1 MKKLMFGTAIACLG
15 LAMTGCT
22 FPGPCNMASP
32 ITLNVGSPDTAFVDN
47 SVKPAKV
54 GEATASGIICFTE
67 GDCSIKAAMDNGGIK
82 KIHHVDYKTKN
93 ILGIVSSQ
101 TTLVYGE

>member
-1 MKKLMFGTAIACLG
+1 MKKLMFAVATAGLG
-15 LAMTGCT
+15 LAMTGCIM
-22 FPGPCNMASP
+22 PSPCNMYSP
-32 ITLNVGSPDTAFVDN
+32 ITVNVGTPDTKFIDN
-47 SVKPAKV
+47 DVKPVKV
-54 GEATASGIICFTE
+54 GEATASGIICFTQ

-93 ILGIVSSQ
+93 ILGIVGSQ